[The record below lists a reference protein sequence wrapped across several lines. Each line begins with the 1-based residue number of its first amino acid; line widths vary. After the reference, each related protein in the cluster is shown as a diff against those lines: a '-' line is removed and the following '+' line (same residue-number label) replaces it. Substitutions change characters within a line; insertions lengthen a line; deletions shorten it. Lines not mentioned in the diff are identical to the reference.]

1 MVFQSGAKGG
11 KLGGGKLAGGFR
23 GGKLGGG
30 KLSGGKLSGGKLSG
44 GKLSGGKLA
53 GAKLVGGGKMSGGK
67 MAGAS
72 SQNRAL
78 VPVKPSSS
86 SHQVPMNQ
94 LSKATQDRLGK
105 SNIAAENL
113 VSKPSLRRL
122 ARAAGLRTITEGE
135 CQQARTDVRKFLQTV
150 IRDSVIHMEHD
161 RRKTITTADVLHA
174 SERHGRSYLG
184 F

>member
-1 MVFQSGAKGG
+1 MVLQGAKGG
-11 KLGGGKLAGGFR
+11 KLGGGKLAFR

-53 GAKLVGGGKMSGGK
+53 GAKFVTGGKMSGGK
-67 MAGAS
+67 LMAAAR
-72 SQNRAL
+72 SQAL
-78 VPVKPSSS
+78 VPVPQPPT
-86 SHQVPMNQ
+86 HQIPMNQ

>member
-1 MVFQSGAKGG
+1 MVLQGAKGG
-11 KLGGGKLAGGFR
+11 KLGGGKLAFR

-30 KLSGGKLSGGKLSG
+30 KLSGGKVSGGKLSG

-53 GAKLVGGGKMSGGK
+53 GAKFVGGGKMSGGK
-67 MAGAS
+67 MAGS
-72 SQNRAL
+72 VHNKAL
-78 VPVKPSSS
+78 VPVAKPQA
-86 SHQVPMNQ
+86 HQIPMNQ

>member
-1 MVFQSGAKGG
+1 MVLQGAKGG
-11 KLGGGKLAGGFR
+11 KLGGGKLGFR

-53 GAKLVGGGKMSGGK
+53 GAKFVGGGKMSGGK
-67 MAGAS
+67 MGVPAHK
-72 SQNRAL
+72 QAL
-78 VPVKPSSS
+78 VPVAKPAQ
-86 SHQVPMNQ
+86 HQIPMNQ